1 MRLKVEERKEF
12 HAKTPRKKRIQARDK
27 FGEFDQEKD
36 FLDLPLLF
44 FAPLREILFYSK
56 STAEGK
62 KIQRLQLNL
71 MLLPSVC

>member
-1 MRLKVEERKEF
+1 MKTKDKFREF
-12 HAKTPRKKRIQARDK
+12 HKH
-27 FGEFDQEKD
+27 KD

-62 KIQRLQLNL
+62 KYKGYSLT
-71 MLLPSVC
+71 